1 MKNILVFCAGNQKAR
16 ANFNAS
22 ILHAVQKE
30 AVLSSFPTER
40 REKLLELQDRAGGF
54 FAWGLGTTKRASYF
68 WKKLSAGDVVL
79 GFFEFHYRVVSQ
91 LAGKAESAALAQKL
105 WANGDW
111 SRILFLTKPA
121 LAKINAKD
129 VCPPL
134 CSTYR
139 GTTRISD
146 ERIAAILSEYGSIPK
161 FLEQKFG
168 VTLAETVSP
177 DTQTEETS

>member
-1 MKNILVFCAGNQKAR
+1 MKNILVFCAGNRKAR

-22 ILHAVQKE
+22 ILNAVQRD

-40 REKLLELQDRAGGF
+40 RGMLLELQDRAGGF

-91 LAGKAESAALAQKL
+91 LAGKAESIALAQKL
-105 WANGDW
+105 WGNGDW
-111 SRILFLTKPA
+111 SRILFLTKPT
-121 LAKINAKD
+121 LVKIDAKD

-146 ERIAAILSEYGSIPK
+146 ERITAILSEYGSIPK
-161 FLEQKFG
+161 LLEQKFG
-168 VTLAETVSP
+168 VTLAEMVSP
-177 DTQTEETS
+177 DAQTEGQS